1 MLKDIFKKLFAIN
14 GDYHDKRLR
23 PGEVEPGLFI
33 VAGEIIDFNKRTYN
47 GVPMNDIEYKIYK
60 DTFKP
65 HID

>member
-14 GDYHDKRLR
+14 GDCHDKRLH

-33 VAGEIIDFNKRTYN
+33 VAGEIIDFNNRTYN
-47 GVPMNDIEYKIYK
+47 GVPMNDIEYKICK

-65 HID
+65 HVD

>member
-1 MLKDIFKKLFAIN
+1 MFKDIFKKLFTSN
-14 GDYHDKRLR
+14 SDHHDKRLH

-47 GVPMNDIEYKIYK
+47 GVPMDDNYYEICK
-60 DTFKP
+60 DNFKP